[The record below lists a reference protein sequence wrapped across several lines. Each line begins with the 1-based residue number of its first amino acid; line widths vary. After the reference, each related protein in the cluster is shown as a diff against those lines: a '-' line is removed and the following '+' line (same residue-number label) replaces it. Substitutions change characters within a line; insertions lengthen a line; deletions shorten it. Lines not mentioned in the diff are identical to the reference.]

1 MLALGSA
8 DDFEKAAGQ
17 AASHAVTI
25 SPSRIGRASFR
36 ASIRARLMRCTQY
49 VHFSMT
55 PRERTVTSGFASIFS
70 LGATSPRQAR
80 KLKRRT
86 L

>member
-1 MLALGSA
+1 MAS
-8 DDFEKAAGQ
+8 AGQ
-17 AASHAVTI
+17 AASQAVTI
-25 SPSRIGRASFR
+25 SPSRIGRFCFSDSMR
-36 ASIRARLMRCTQY
+36 TVLMRCTQY

-55 PRERTVTSGFASIFS
+55 PRLRTVTSGLRSSFNCGVSQS
-70 LGATSPRQAR
+70 WKRR